1 VADKPNERGGHSQ
14 ISSVLGCLDYFRC
27 MRVKRQKCPLSPG
40 EDRREP
46 LANCR
51 GGGRRSARR
60 SDEVPVGA
68 RPGSGSRP
76 PPSQAAVAERRPST
90 SDADDSK
97 EGATDGWCSA
107 CGAVPDGTTPEYSR
121 SAASG
126 ACRRLYV
133 KKLRP

>member
-1 VADKPNERGGHSQ
+1 V
-14 ISSVLGCLDYFRC
+14 
-27 MRVKRQKCPLSPG
+27 SPWQTAG
-40 EDRREP
+40 EEAGDRP
-46 LANCR
+46 
-51 GGGRRSARR
+51 
-60 SDEVPVGA
+60 GA
-68 RPGSGSRP
+68 RTRSPWAPALDPDRDP